1 MSDLQ
6 ILTKE
11 RLDNLINDTQ
21 VTLNE
26 LKDEVKRRETIK
38 KETAISDLDN
48 HMKSAE
54 LSLMSIKNFIG
65 YLVNESKKR

>member
-6 ILTKE
+6 ILTTQ
-11 RLDNLINDTQ
+11 RLEKLIDETQ
-21 VTLNE
+21 LTLNE
-26 LKDEVKRRETIK
+26 LKDEVQRRNTLK
-38 KETAISDLDN
+38 KETAISELDN

-65 YLVNESKKR
+65 YLVNESKKK